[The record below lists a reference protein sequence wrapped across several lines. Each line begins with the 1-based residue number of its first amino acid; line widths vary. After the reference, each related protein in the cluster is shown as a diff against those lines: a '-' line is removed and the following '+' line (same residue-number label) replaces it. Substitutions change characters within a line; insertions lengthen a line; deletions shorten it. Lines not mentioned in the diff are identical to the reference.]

1 MLVDYEYYTNTFKGG
16 LVPQDKFDK
25 LSQIAESE
33 VMTSILGR
41 DFTNFEKQVKT
52 AICEIIEVFYN
63 QELIKEKYM
72 GTITGNEKIITSE
85 KIGDY
90 SRNYSSNS
98 SKDLQELLVK
108 SEQEATIEIGNILR
122 KNLLLTGLL
131 YCGIRYV

>member
-1 MLVDYEYYTNTFKGG
+1 MLVDYEYYINTFKGD

-52 AICEIIEVFYN
+52 AICEIIDVFYN

-72 GTITGNEKIITSE
+72 GTITGSESVITSE
-85 KIGDY
+85 KVGDY
-90 SRNYSSNS
+90 SRNFGNAS
-98 SKDLQELLVK
+98 SKDLQDILKKE
-108 SEQEATIEIGNILR
+108 EQEANIKIGDILR
-122 KNLLLTGLL
+122 RNLLLTGLL

>member
-1 MLVDYEYYTNTFKGG
+1 MLVDYEYYTNTFKGD

-33 VMTSILGR
+33 VMASILGK
-41 DFTNFEKQVKT
+41 DYTGFETNVKN

-63 QELIKEKYM
+63 QELIKGKYM
-72 GTITGNEKIITSE
+72 GTIIGNEKIITSE
-85 KIGDY
+85 KVGDY

-98 SKDLQELLVK
+98 SKDLQELLAK

>member
-1 MLVDYEYYTNTFKGG
+1 MLVDYNYYINTFKGS
-16 LVPQDKFDK
+16 LVPEEKFDK
-25 LSQIAESE
+25 YSQKAECE
-33 VMTSILGR
+33 VMTSILGK
-41 DFTNFEKQVKT
+41 DYTGFETKVKT

-72 GTITGNEKIITSE
+72 GTIIGNEKIITSE

-98 SKDLQELLVK
+98 SKDLQELFSK
-108 SEQEATIEIGNILR
+108 SKQEATIEIGNILR